1 MKPNYLETYHFRKLE
16 DYCKNKCVKIVFEQ
30 NNADDEKIKYLRGL
44 YKGYLYSKKV
54 SSKLLQRKK
63 RVLNLELYN
72 HFKYY
77 KTWKARTLGE
87 EKALYDILNFIS
99 CEF

>member
-16 DYCKNKCVKIVFEQ
+16 DYCKNKCINIVFEQ
-30 NNADDEKIKYLRGL
+30 NSVDDELKKLLRGS

-54 SSKLLQRKK
+54 SSKLLQGNK
-63 RVLNLELYN
+63 RVLNFELYN

-99 CEF
+99 NEF